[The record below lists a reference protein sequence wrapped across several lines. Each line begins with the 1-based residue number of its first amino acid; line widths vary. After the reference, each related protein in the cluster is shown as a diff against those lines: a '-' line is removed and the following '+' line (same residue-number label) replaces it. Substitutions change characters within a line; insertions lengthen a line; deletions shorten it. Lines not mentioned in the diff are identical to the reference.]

1 MTRVL
6 LVDDEPLARERL
18 RQMLGSFAGVEIAG
32 EAEDGEDAI
41 EKILALRPDV
51 AFLDVQMPGCSGIE
65 VVRSLATPRP
75 RIVFCTSFDEY
86 AVEAFELHA
95 IDYLLKPVTRA
106 RLARTIDRLQR
117 PPAPGWD
124 AALERATRLGA
135 DHSRFL
141 AKSGARYKVV
151 AAADVL
157 CFASEGG
164 LTALHTARDRYW
176 VEPTLNDLE
185 GRVDAAAFFRISR
198 AALVRLDAIAEVAPL
213 VGGHGE
219 VLLKNGTR
227 LPVSRRRFR
236 ELLDRLGGT
245 GTRG

>member
-1 MTRVL
+1 
-6 LVDDEPLARERL
+6 
-18 RQMLGSFAGVEIAG
+18 
-32 EAEDGEDAI
+32 
-41 EKILALRPDV
+41 
-51 AFLDVQMPGCSGIE
+51 
-65 VVRSLATPRP
+65 
-75 RIVFCTSFDEY
+75 
-86 AVEAFELHA
+86 
-95 IDYLLKPVTRA
+95 
-106 RLARTIDRLQR
+106 
-117 PPAPGWD
+117 
-124 AALERATRLGA
+124 
-135 DHSRFL
+135 
-141 AKSGARYKVV
+141 
-151 AAADVL
+151 
-157 CFASEGG
+157 
-164 LTALHTARDRYW
+164 